1 MSIIKGFEVFLYFC
15 VSKKSNYMIEKLKH
29 SRLLNSTLL
38 IGGFLSLKFLFST
51 LQNPFLLALS
61 FALSIAIIFLQYRTA
76 VLYRDH
82 ECSGAISY
90 GKAFYFLFRVY
101 IFGSVISS
109 LIVLVYTGF
118 INKDYL
124 DFMMNEIL
132 KTYDKLGVKIDDN
145 TYNMIQLFFKPA
157 SFAFINI
164 FSSVFAS
171 AFWALIIAAF
181 VKKDK
186 NIFEA

>member
-1 MSIIKGFEVFLYFC
+1 
-15 VSKKSNYMIEKLKH
+15 MIEKLKH

-51 LQNPFLLALS
+51 LQNPFLAALS
-61 FALSIAIIFLQYRTA
+61 FALSVAILFLLYRTT

-82 ECSGAISY
+82 ECSGTINY

-101 IFGSVISS
+101 ILGSVISS
-109 LIVLVYTGF
+109 IIVFVYAGF

-124 DFMMNEIL
+124 DFMMNEVL
-132 KTYDKLGVKIDDN
+132 KSYEKLSVKIDDN

-157 SFAFINI
+157 SFAFLSI
-164 FSSVFAS
+164 FSSIFTS